1 MSIEASIVVPV
12 ILLIMAIVLVSFA
25 QVSEQAFYD
34 QEEGAAFILTL
45 AEGSSLNGYEPSFSF
60 LNIQMERRFTGTQCT
75 YKGTKSEFTLF
86 KPSRI
91 LYGVLFGNL
100 FHGGAEETE
109 GLDDD

>member
-12 ILLIMAIVLVSFA
+12 ILLIMAIILVSFA
-25 QVSEQAFYD
+25 QVTEQAFYD
-34 QEEGAAFILTL
+34 QEEGAAFVLTL

-60 LNIQMERRFTGTQCT
+60 FNIEKSARFTGTQCT

-100 FHGGAEETE
+100 FHTDGEETE
-109 GLDDD
+109 GLDDE